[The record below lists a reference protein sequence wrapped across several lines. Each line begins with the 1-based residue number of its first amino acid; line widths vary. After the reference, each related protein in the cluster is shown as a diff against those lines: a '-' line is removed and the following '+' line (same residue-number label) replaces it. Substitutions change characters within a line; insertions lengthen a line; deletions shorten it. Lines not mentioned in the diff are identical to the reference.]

1 MPPKHKAHL
10 HHYSIYL
17 DCKEPSDC
25 FVLKCFVL
33 KCVTNA
39 TEDAAILKQ
48 LSNAHFKKYSGHS

>member
-1 MPPKHKAHL
+1 MKNI
-10 HHYSIYL
+10 HYNFYF

-25 FVLKCFVL
+25 FDTVL

-39 TEDAAILKQ
+39 IEDTAILKQ